1 MRAPGKLNL
10 CLYVGRPRPDGYHPL
25 VSVVQPVSLADEV
38 TLEPGAGRDEVVCP
52 GVPEAN
58 LAARAVAAFREAT
71 AWDGA
76 PVRVVIE
83 KRIPVAA
90 GMGGG
95 SADAAATLRLLSE
108 HSGVPIPSELPFA
121 LGADVPVLLAGGRAL
136 MTGAGEHVEPLP
148 PGVRVAFVIVAREEG
163 LSTPA
168 VYRRADELG
177 TPRPDLGALEAAV
190 RAAPDAHF
198 VNDLEPAA
206 LDLRP
211 ELRET
216 LQSLEGQGARAMVSG
231 SGPTVFGVVEPER
244 ARAVAEA
251 VGGIVAEPL

>member
-25 VSVVQPVSLADEV
+25 VSVVQPVSLTDEV
-38 TLEPGAGRDEVVCP
+38 TLEPGDERDEVVCP
-52 GVPEAN
+52 GVTGPN
-58 LAARAVAAFREAT
+58 LAARAVRAFREAT
-71 AWDGA
+71 GWSGA
-76 PVRVVIE
+76 PVRIVIE

-108 HSGVPIPSELPFA
+108 HSGVGVPAGLPFA
-121 LGADVPVLLAGGRAL
+121 LGADVPALLAGGRAL
-136 MTGAGEHVEPLP
+136 MTGAGERVEALP
-148 PGVRVAFVIVAREEG
+148 PGPPAAFVIVPREEG

-177 TPRPDLGALEAAV
+177 TPRADLAALEAAV

-198 VNDLEPAA
+198 VNDLQDAA

-216 LQSLEGQGARAMVSG
+216 LESLERQGARALVSG

-244 ARAVAEA
+244 AAEVAEA
-251 VGGIVAEPL
+251 VGGIVA